1 MSEEIVERVCKFAFD
16 RERLAINIDTEVGL
30 TILDEIVRCRDC
42 AYGYV
47 AEYEGEADGRIYR
60 AKYATCSAMGANEW
74 PYRTFRVEPDG
85 FCAWGKRRCS

>member
-42 AYGYV
+42 
-47 AEYEGEADGRIYR
+47 RH
-60 AKYATCSAMGANEW
+60 T
-74 PYRTFRVEPDG
+74 RVENGFLLCTWWSCGACEGACNVESDG
-85 FCAWGKRRCS
+85 FCSWGERR